1 MACRTEEDQKKVQRY
16 SRLAIQLI
24 GAADSGAFDDLA
36 VEAVA
41 KEVRAGDIFRLLSD
55 RLPASVWQISKLTD
69 VDRHELVAMWRMAA
83 TAYDPAQFHVTDN
96 GLLLLAAYLLHLIDI
111 GHTVVPK

>member
-1 MACRTEEDQKKVQRY
+1 MPCRTEDDQRKVQRY

-24 GAADSGAFDDLA
+24 GAADTGAFGDLT
-36 VEAVA
+36 VQSVA
-41 KEVRAGDIFRLLSD
+41 TELRDGDIFRLLYS

-69 VDRHELVAMWRMAA
+69 VDRHELAGMWRMFS

-96 GLLLLAAYLLHLIDI
+96 GLLLLAAYLLH
-111 GHTVVPK
+111 V

>member
-1 MACRTEEDQKKVQRY
+1 MACRTEDDQRKVQRY

-24 GAADSGAFDDLA
+24 GAADKGAFGDLT
-36 VEAVA
+36 VESVA
-41 KEVRAGDIFRLLSD
+41 TELRDGDIFRLLYS

-69 VDRHELVAMWRMAA
+69 VDRHELAGMWRMFA

-96 GLLLLAAYLLHLIDI
+96 GLLLLAAYLLHVIDL
-111 GHTVVPK
+111 GHAVIPK

>member
-1 MACRTEEDQKKVQRY
+1 M
-16 SRLAIQLI
+16 AIQLI

-55 RLPASVWQISKLTD
+55 RLPASVWQISSSPTC
-69 VDRHELVAMWRMAA
+69 RAPMWRMAA